1 MTKSYEGIYYVTFYI
16 WWCKKEITS
25 NHEQYDYHIK
35 LLKRFNKHS
44 KNNNSGTFGW
54 FCYYL
59 TTYG

>member
-16 WWCKKEITS
+16 LWCQIDITS

-44 KNNNSGTFGW
+44 KNNKSCRTLYIYNPGEF
-54 FCYYL
+54 
-59 TTYG
+59 